1 MENSIVVPFDLN
13 TARKIKS
20 GEIEGLVLINDIEIE
35 FVYESKNCS
44 GPYNLLFVKK
54 DESGIS
60 AIYADTEGRTFFN
73 NDLELE
79 VEAGAYFKKGDI
91 LISTLGNP
99 FIYNGIINREG
110 DMGCIYGISAYGEI
124 TSEEVLIWTSVRS
137 EDKSKY
143 VRLATEEEKKS
154 FAERIANTE
163 NFEKAKIIIKK
174 YLSKYEY
181 LLDEQKK
188 YDFKPFDQVLVRAS
202 NLGNWNLHLFARVRE
217 EEYKYECL
225 NGTVYVYCI
234 PFEGNEYLLGTAEN
248 PEK

>member
-20 GEIEGLVLINDIEIE
+20 GEIEGSVLVDNIEIE
-35 FVYESKNCS
+35 FVYESKNCAS
-44 GPYNLLFVKK
+44 PYNLLFVKK
-54 DESGIS
+54 DGYGIS
-60 AIYADTEGRTFFN
+60 AIYANTEGCTFGN
-73 NDLELE
+73 ATLELR

-124 TSEEVLIWTSVRS
+124 TSEEVPIWTSVCS

-163 NFEKAKIIIKK
+163 SFEKTEIIKK

-188 YDFKPFDQVLVRAS
+188 CDFKPFDQVLVRAS

-225 NGTVYVYCI
+225 GGLRYKECI
-234 PFEGNEYLLGTAEN
+234 PYQGNEHLLGAAEN

>member
-20 GEIEGLVLINDIEIE
+20 GEIEGSVLVDNIEIE
-35 FVYESKNCS
+35 FVYESKNCAS
-44 GPYNLLFVKK
+44 PYNLLFVKK
-54 DESGIS
+54 DGYGIS
-60 AIYADTEGRTFFN
+60 AIYANTEGCTFGN
-73 NDLELE
+73 ATLELR

-124 TSEEVLIWTSVRS
+124 TSEEVPIWTSVCS

-163 NFEKAKIIIKK
+163 SFEKTEIIKK

-188 YDFKPFDQVLVRAS
+188 CDFKPFDQVLVRAS
-202 NLGNWNLHLFARVRE
+202 NLGNWNLHLFARVRK

-225 NGTVYVYCI
+225 GGLRYKECI
-234 PFEGNEYLLGTAEN
+234 PYQGNEHLLGTN
-248 PEK
+248 KNK

>member
-20 GEIEGLVLINDIEIE
+20 GEIEGSVLVDNIEIE
-35 FVYESKNCS
+35 FVYESKNCAS
-44 GPYNLLFVKK
+44 PYNLLFVKK
-54 DESGIS
+54 DGYGIS
-60 AIYADTEGRTFFN
+60 AIYANTEGCTFGN
-73 NDLELE
+73 ATLELR

-110 DMGCIYGISAYGEI
+110 DMGCIYAISAYGKI
-124 TSEEVLIWTSVRS
+124 TSEEVPIWTSVCS

-163 NFEKAKIIIKK
+163 SFEKTEIIKK

-188 YDFKPFDQVLVRAS
+188 CDFKPFDQVLVRAS

-225 NGTVYVYCI
+225 GGLRYKECI
-234 PFEGNEYLLGTAEN
+234 PYQGNEHL
-248 PEK
+248 

>member
-1 MENSIVVPFDLN
+1 MKLLYLVESGKSKFLVFDEMPDKISTKYGDDTIIGRIGGIFYDFLAKRNERREAFGGRKFDIVLDN
-13 TARKIKS
+13 
-20 GEIEGLVLINDIEIE
+20 GEIE
-35 FVYESKNCS
+35 KC
-44 GPYNLLFVKK
+44 
-54 DESGIS
+54 
-60 AIYADTEGRTFFN
+60 EGQWW
-73 NDLELE
+73 D
-79 VEAGAYFKKGDI
+79 AFKKGDI

-124 TSEEVLIWTSVRS
+124 ISEEVPIWTSVCS

-163 NFEKAKIIIKK
+163 NLKKAGIIKQ

-181 LLDEQKK
+181 LLDGQKK

-225 NGTVYVYCI
+225 GGLRYKECI
-234 PFEGNEYLLGTAEN
+234 PYQGNEHLLGTN
-248 PEK
+248 KSK

>member
-1 MENSIVVPFDLN
+1 MGVGNPSYFITTKNKKNMKNAIIVPFDLN
-13 TARKIKS
+13 TARMIKN
-20 GEIEGLVLINDIEIE
+20 GEIEGSVLIGNIEIE

-124 TSEEVLIWTSVRS
+124 TSEEVPIWTSVRS

-143 VRLATEEEKKS
+143 VRLATEEEKNLLLKELLIQKTLKKQKS
-154 FAERIANTE
+154 
-163 NFEKAKIIIKK
+163 
-174 YLSKYEY
+174 
-181 LLDEQKK
+181 
-188 YDFKPFDQVLVRAS
+188 
-202 NLGNWNLHLFARVRE
+202 
-217 EEYKYECL
+217 
-225 NGTVYVYCI
+225 
-234 PFEGNEYLLGTAEN
+234 
-248 PEK
+248 

>member
-1 MENSIVVPFDLN
+1 MENPIIIPFDLEF
-13 TARKIKS
+13 ARKIKN
-20 GEIEGLVLINDIEIE
+20 GEVEGSVLMNDAEME
-35 FVYESKNCS
+35 FVYEVETKEHIYC
-44 GPYNLLFVKK
+44 LLFVRKEEGVINSVCATK
-54 DESGIS
+54 
-60 AIYADTEGRTFFN
+60 EGRTVGGN
-73 NDLELE
+73 ILKLK

-124 TSEEVLIWTSVRS
+124 TSEEVPIWTSVRS

-154 FAERIANTE
+154 FTERIANTE
-163 NFEKAKIIIKK
+163 SFEKTEIIKK

-188 YDFKPFDQVLVRAS
+188 CDFKPFDQVLVRAS

-225 NGTVYVYCI
+225 GGLRYKECI
-234 PFEGNEYLLGTAEN
+234 PYQGNEHLLGTN
-248 PEK
+248 KNK

>member
-1 MENSIVVPFDLN
+1 MENPIIVPFDLN

-20 GEIEGLVLINDIEIE
+20 GEIEGSVLINDIEIE
-35 FVYESKNCS
+35 FVYESKDCTS
-44 GPYNLLFVKK
+44 PYNLLFVKK
-54 DESGIS
+54 DGYGIS
-60 AIYADTEGRTFFN
+60 AIYANTEGCTLG
-73 NDLELE
+73 DTTLELE
-79 VEAGAYFKKGDI
+79 VEAGAYFKKGDV

-124 TSEEVLIWTSVRS
+124 TSEEIPIWTSVCG

-163 NFEKAKIIIKK
+163 SFEKTEIIKK

-188 YDFKPFDQVLVRAS
+188 CDFKPFDQVLVRAS

-225 NGTVYVYCI
+225 GGLRYKECI
-234 PFEGNEYLLGTAEN
+234 PYQGNEHLLGTN
-248 PEK
+248 KNK

>member
-20 GEIEGLVLINDIEIE
+20 GEIEGSVLVDNIEIE
-35 FVYESKNCS
+35 FVYESKNCAS
-44 GPYNLLFVKK
+44 PYNLLFVKK
-54 DESGIS
+54 DGYGIS
-60 AIYADTEGRTFFN
+60 AIYANTEGCTFGN
-73 NDLELE
+73 ATLELR

-99 FIYNGIINREG
+99 FIYNGIINRKG
-110 DMGCIYGISAYGEI
+110 DMGCICGISAYGEI
-124 TSEEVLIWTSVRS
+124 TSKEVPIWTSVCS

-163 NFEKAKIIIKK
+163 SFEKTEIIKK

-188 YDFKPFDQVLVRAS
+188 CDFKPFDQVLVRAS

-225 NGTVYVYCI
+225 GGLRYKECI
-234 PFEGNEYLLGTAEN
+234 PYQGNEHLLGTN
-248 PEK
+248 KNK

>member
-20 GEIEGLVLINDIEIE
+20 GEIEGSVLVDNIEIE
-35 FVYESKNCS
+35 FVYESKNCAS
-44 GPYNLLFVKK
+44 PYNLLFVKK
-54 DESGIS
+54 DGYGIS
-60 AIYADTEGRTFFN
+60 AIYANTEGCTFGN
-73 NDLELE
+73 ATLELR

-124 TSEEVLIWTSVRS
+124 TSEEVPIWTSVCS

-163 NFEKAKIIIKK
+163 SFEKTEIIKK

-188 YDFKPFDQVLVRAS
+188 CDFKPFDQVLVRAS

-225 NGTVYVYCI
+225 GGLRYKECI
-234 PFEGNEYLLGTAEN
+234 PYQGNEHLLGTN
-248 PEK
+248 KSK